1 MKVILFEGAD
11 KTGKTTAVKQLCSM
25 INVGE
30 TEEFGNRY
38 NAIVMNKPY
47 IAYGNESLQ
56 FKVNAIDASL
66 DAMFN
71 TILSLR
77 RNFSDDNVVLLI
89 DRLHISELVYAELF
103 NREASH
109 WFDTIDMDLMLHEA
123 LLVHC
128 VPDDIESTINK
139 FELDGTID
147 TLTFDEY
154 RKSIELFDKYVDYSL
169 IDRVVRYTY
178 DDFDSLIGYVAK
190 YLRGDLYVR

>member
-11 KTGKTTAVKQLCSM
+11 KTGKSTAIKQLCSM

-30 TEEFGNRY
+30 TEEFGNQY
-38 NAIVMNKPY
+38 NALVLNKPY

-56 FKVNAIDASL
+56 FKINAIDASL
-66 DAMFN
+66 DAMFSM
-71 TILSLR
+71 ILSLR
-77 RNFSDDNVVLLI
+77 RNFKDDNVVLLI
-89 DRLHISELVYAELF
+89 DRLHISEYVYAELF

-128 VPDDIESTINK
+128 VPDDVESTIRK
-139 FELDGTID
+139 FEFDGTID

-154 RKSIELFDKYVDYSL
+154 RKSIDLFDKYIDYSL
-169 IDRVVRYTY
+169 IDRVVKYTY
-178 DDFDSLIGYVAK
+178 NDFDGLVCHVAK
-190 YLRGDLYVR
+190 YLGGDLHV